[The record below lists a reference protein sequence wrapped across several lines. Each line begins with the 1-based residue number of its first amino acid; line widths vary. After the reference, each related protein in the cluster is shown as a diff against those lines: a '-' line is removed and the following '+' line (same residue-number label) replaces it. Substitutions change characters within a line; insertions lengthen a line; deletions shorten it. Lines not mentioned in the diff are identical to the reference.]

1 MAESPRGQRRASSR
15 RGDRVR
21 RRLGAT
27 RRGGGVGQG
36 ANGRIR
42 LLRVLVIGLL
52 VLIGGRAV
60 ALAATSEDISR
71 LAKQQQNSVVDLPA
85 NRGAILDRHGRDLAV
100 GTPRQ
105 TVYAAPNVLA
115 DPSSAARDLCT
126 ALHITRKKERRA
138 VTAALSDRQSRF
150 AYVARKADPELVKA
164 ALALKLP
171 GVGSYSEEKRS
182 HPMKASATQVLG
194 FVGVDNDGLAGIE
207 FEYDKQLRGK
217 DGSQVVIRDPYGRL
231 LRTVAQTESVPGAD
245 VRLTLDADIQY
256 YAESVLMR
264 TLRSS
269 QAKAAVAIVMDPTTG
284 EILAMANAPT
294 VKNENY
300 GREPENV
307 RNRAVADVYE
317 PGSIFKLVTISGA
330 LADGVVKPTTTL
342 TLASSIRVADRVIN
356 ESHER
361 GVVTYSVAEILQ
373 WSSNVGAVKI
383 GRMMG
388 NAEMYKWIEAFGF
401 GKATGIE
408 FPGEEAGIVHP
419 LKKWSDSSIGNI
431 PMGQGVAVTPL
442 QMIAAAAV
450 IANNGVAVTPTLV
463 AQVGEGATVVGD
475 RESHRVI
482 PARVAREVRN
492 MLALAVAKGTGTK
505 AQIEGYEVAGK
516 TGTSQKPLPDG
527 SGYSEV
533 NYMAS
538 FVGMVPADHPRLIVL
553 VVVDE
558 PRAGYYGGDI
568 AAPAVQ
574 QIMRFALQHLEI
586 RP

>member
-1 MAESPRGQRRASSR
+1 MADSPRAQRRAPSR

-21 RRLGAT
+21 RRLGT
-27 RRGGGVGQG
+27 RRQGGGTGQG

-42 LLRVLVIGLL
+42 LLRVLVIGCL

-60 ALAATSEDISR
+60 ALAATSEDLNK
-71 LAKQQQNSVVDLPA
+71 LAQQQQTRFGTLTA
-85 NRGAILDRHGRDLAV
+85 HRGAIVDRHGQELAV

-105 TVYAAPNVLA
+105 TVYAAPNMLD
-115 DPSSAARDLCT
+115 DPSSTARDLCD
-126 ALHITRKKERRA
+126 ALQIKRKKERRA
-138 VTAALSDRQSRF
+138 VTAALSNRKSGF
-150 AYVARKADPELVKA
+150 AFVARKVAPDLAKA
-164 ALALKLP
+164 AVALGLP
-171 GVGSYSEEKRS
+171 GVGSYPEEERS

-207 FEYDKQLRGK
+207 FEYDTQLGGK
-217 DGSQVVIRDPYGRL
+217 DGSQEVVRDPAGRL
-231 LRTVAQTESVPGAD
+231 LKTVARTEPVPGAD
-245 VRLTLDADIQY
+245 VRLTIDADIQY
-256 YAESVLMR
+256 YTESVLMR
-264 TLRSS
+264 TLRTS

-307 RNRAVADVYE
+307 GNRAVTDLYE

-330 LADGVVKPTTTL
+330 LADGVVKPTTKL
-342 TLASSIRVADRVIN
+342 RLASSIRVADRVIN

-361 GVVTYSVAEILQ
+361 GTVTYTVAEILQ
-373 WSSNVGAVKI
+373 WSSNVGAVTI
-383 GRMMG
+383 GRQMG
-388 NAEMYKWIEAFGF
+388 RTEMYKWIEAFGF
-401 GKATGIE
+401 GKTTGVE
-408 FPGEEAGIVHP
+408 FPGEGAGIVHP
-419 LKKWSDSSIGNI
+419 LKEWSDSSIGNI

-450 IANNGVAVTPTLV
+450 IANNGVAVKPKLV
-463 AQVGEGATVVGD
+463 AQVGATVYGE

-482 PARVAREVRN
+482 PARVARDVRS
-492 MLALAVAKGTGTK
+492 MLALAVAKGTGAK

-527 SGYSEV
+527 SGYSEF
-533 NYMAS
+533 NYIAS
-538 FVGMVPADHPRLIVL
+538 FVGMAPADHPRLIVL
-553 VVVDE
+553 VAVDE
-558 PRAGYYGGDI
+558 PHTSIYGGDV

>member
-21 RRLGAT
+21 RRLGAR

-42 LLRVLVIGLL
+42 LLRVLAIGFL

-60 ALAATSEDISR
+60 ALAATSDEISR
-71 LAKQQQNSVVDLPA
+71 LAGQQQNRVVDLPA
-85 NRGAILDRHGRDLAV
+85 HRGAILDRHGRELAV

-105 TVYAAPNVLA
+105 TVYAAPNLLD
-115 DPSSAARDLCT
+115 DPASAARDLCG
-126 ALHITRKKERRA
+126 ALQITRKKERRA
-138 VTAALSDRQSRF
+138 VTAALADRESGF
-150 AYVARKADPELVKA
+150 AYVARKADPELVKQ

-171 GVGSYSEEKRS
+171 GVGAYVEEKRT
-182 HPMKASATQVLG
+182 HPMKASATQLIG
-194 FVGVDNDGLAGIE
+194 FAGVDNDGLAGIE
-207 FEYDKQLRGK
+207 LQYDEQLSGT
-217 DGSQVVIRDPYGRL
+217 DGSQVVVRDPAGRL
-231 LRTVAQTESVPGAD
+231 LRTVAQTEPVPGAD
-245 VRLTLDADIQY
+245 VRLTIDADIQLS
-256 YAESVLMR
+256 AERVMNR

-269 QAKAAVAIVMDPTTG
+269 QAKAAVAIVMDPRTG
-284 EILAMANAPT
+284 EVLALVNVPT
-294 VKNENY
+294 VKNEDF
-300 GREPENV
+300 GREPDND
-307 RNRAVADVYE
+307 RNRAITDVYE
-317 PGSIFKLVTISGA
+317 PGSIFKLITISGA
-330 LADGVVKPTTTL
+330 LADGVVKPRSRFTL
-342 TLASSIRVADRVIN
+342 PPSIWVADREIN
-356 ESHER
+356 ESHPR
-361 GVVTYSVAEILQ
+361 GTVIYSVAEILQ
-373 WSSNVGAVKI
+373 WSSNVGAVRI
-383 GRMMG
+383 GQ
-388 NAEMYKWIEAFGF
+388 EMRKAGLSKWIEAFGF
-401 GKATGIE
+401 GALTGVG
-408 FPGEEAGIVHP
+408 FPGESAGIVPP
-419 LKKWSDSSIGNI
+419 LDQWSDSSIGNI

-450 IANNGVAVTPTLV
+450 IANNGLAVKPALV
-463 AQVGEGATVVGD
+463 AQVGDAVPSEQ
-475 RESHRVI
+475 ESHRVI
-482 PARVAREVRN
+482 PARVAREVRD

-558 PRAGYYGGDI
+558 PRVGYYGGDI

-574 QIMRFALQHLEI
+574 QIMRFALQHMEI

>member
-27 RRGGGVGQG
+27 HRRGGVGQS

-42 LLRVLVIGLL
+42 LLRVLVIGFL

-60 ALAATSEDISR
+60 ALAATSDDISR
-71 LAKQQQNSVVDLPA
+71 LARQQQNRVVDLPA
-85 NRGAILDRHGRDLAV
+85 HRGAILDRHGRELAV

-105 TVYAAPNVLA
+105 TVYAAPNLLD
-115 DPSSAARDLCT
+115 DPSTAARDLCA

-138 VTAALSDRQSRF
+138 VTAALSDRESGF
-150 AYVARKADPELVKA
+150 CYVARKADPELVKA

-171 GVGSYSEEKRS
+171 GVGSYAEEKRS
-182 HPMKASATQVLG
+182 HPMKASATQLIG
-194 FVGVDNDGLAGIE
+194 FAGVDNDGLAGIE
-207 FEYDKQLRGK
+207 LQYDAQLSGV
-217 DGSQVVIRDPYGRL
+217 DGSQVVVRDPAGRL
-231 LRTVAQTESVPGAD
+231 LRTVAQTEPVPGSD
-245 VRLTLDADIQY
+245 VRLTLDADIQL
-256 YAESVLMR
+256 YAERVLMR
-264 TLRSS
+264 TLRDS
-269 QAKAAVAIVMDPTTG
+269 QAKAAVAIVMDPHTG
-284 EILAMANAPT
+284 EVLADVNAPT
-294 VKNENY
+294 VKNEDF
-300 GREPENV
+300 GRKPEND
-307 RNRAVADVYE
+307 RNRAITDLYE
-317 PGSIFKLVTISGA
+317 PGSIFKLVTIAGA
-330 LADGVVKPTTTL
+330 LADGVVKPTTRF

-361 GVVTYSVAEILQ
+361 GVATYSVAEILQ
-373 WSSNVGAVKI
+373 WSSNVGAVTI
-383 GRMMG
+383 GRKMG
-388 NAEMYKWIEAFGF
+388 SAEMYKWIEAFGF
-401 GKATGIE
+401 GKATGVE
-408 FPGEEAGIVHP
+408 FPGEGVGIVHP
-419 LKKWSDSSIGNI
+419 LKEWSDSSIGNI

-450 IANNGVAVTPTLV
+450 IANNGVAVTPKLV
-463 AQVGEGATVVGD
+463 AQVGSAEVSQEDGP
-475 RESHRVI
+475 RVI
-482 PARVAREVRN
+482 PARVAREVRD

-533 NYMAS
+533 DYMAS
-538 FVGMVPADHPRLIVL
+538 FVGMVPADHPRLVVL

>member
-1 MAESPRGQRRASSR
+1 MAETPRGQRRASSR

-21 RRLGAT
+21 RRLGAR

-42 LLRVLVIGLL
+42 LLRVLVIGFL

-60 ALAATSEDISR
+60 ALAATSDDISR
-71 LAKQQQNSVVDLPA
+71 LASQQQNRVVNLPA
-85 NRGAILDRHGRDLAV
+85 HRGAILDRQGRELAV

-105 TVYAAPNVLA
+105 TVYAAPNLLD
-115 DPSSAARDLCT
+115 DPASAARDLCA

-138 VTAALSDRQSRF
+138 VTAALSDRKSRF
-150 AYVARKADPELVKA
+150 AYVARKADPELVQR

-171 GVGSYSEEKRS
+171 GVGAYAEEKRS
-182 HPMKASATQVLG
+182 HPMKASATQLIG
-194 FVGVDNDGLAGIE
+194 FAGVDNNGLAGIE
-207 FEYDKQLRGK
+207 LQYDKQLSGT
-217 DGSQVVIRDPYGRL
+217 DGSQVVVRDPAGRR
-231 LRTVAQTESVPGAD
+231 LRTVAQTEPVPGAD
-245 VRLTLDADIQY
+245 VRLTIDADIQLS
-256 YAESVLMR
+256 AERVMTR

-269 QAKAAVAIVMDPTTG
+269 QAKAAVAIVMDPRTG
-284 EILAMANAPT
+284 EVLALVNAPT
-294 VKNENY
+294 VKNEDF
-300 GREPENV
+300 GRDPEND
-307 RNRAVADVYE
+307 RNRAITDVYE

-330 LADGVVKPTTTL
+330 LADGVVKPTTTFK
-342 TLASSIRVADRVIN
+342 LASSIRVADRVIN

-361 GVVTYSVAEILQ
+361 GVATYSVAEILQ

-383 GRMMG
+383 GRTMG
-388 NAEMYKWIEAFGF
+388 TAAMYKWIKAFGF
-401 GKATGIE
+401 GKTTGVE
-408 FPGEEAGIVHP
+408 FPGEGVGIVHP
-419 LKKWSDSSIGNI
+419 LKEWSGSSIGNI

-450 IANNGVAVTPTLV
+450 IANNGLAVKPTLV
-463 AQVGEGATVVGD
+463 AQVGDAVLSKQ
-475 RESHRVI
+475 ESHRVI
-482 PARVAREVRN
+482 PTRVAREVRD

-527 SGYSEV
+527 SGYSDV
-533 NYMAS
+533 NFMAS

-558 PRAGYYGGDI
+558 PRVGYYGGDI